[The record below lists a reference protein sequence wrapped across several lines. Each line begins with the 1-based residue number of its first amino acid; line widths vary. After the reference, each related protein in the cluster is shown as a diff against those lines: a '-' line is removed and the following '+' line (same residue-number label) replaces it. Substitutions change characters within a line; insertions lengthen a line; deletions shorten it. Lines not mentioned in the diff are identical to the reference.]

1 MLKEWFWWQ
10 IEASMEGLDD
20 EGSVSLSQSTLF
32 LWMALALKRWVEHF
46 PPQHSTMALCPNA

>member
-20 EGSVSLSQSTLF
+20 EGSVSLSQSTVL
-32 LWMALALKRWVEHF
+32 LWMALALKRWVERF
-46 PPQHSTMALCPNA
+46 PSQHLVSLCPNT